1 MALNRMNPDGM
12 YTPNKGIYS
21 QVVTSTGTTTVHIA
35 GTVPFDEDANVVGVG
50 DMRAQTCQ
58 ILDNLRI
65 SLEAAGALPADVV
78 RINVY
83 TLNTDDYVANGA
95 PEVIAF
101 FGDTKP
107 SSTTVQ
113 VSRLVH
119 PDWLVEIEATA
130 VIDGA
135 VSALG

>member
-50 DMRAQTCQ
+50 DMKAQTCQ

-65 SLEAAGALPADVV
+65 SIEAAGALPADVV

-83 TLNTDDYVANGA
+83 TLNTDDYLANGA

-130 VIDGA
+130 VID
-135 VSALG
+135 

>member
-1 MALNRMNPDGM
+1 MALNRINPDGM

-50 DMRAQTCQ
+50 DMKTQTCQ

-95 PEVIAF
+95 PEVITF

-130 VIDGA
+130 VID
-135 VSALG
+135 

>member
-1 MALNRMNPDGM
+1 MSLNRMNPDGM

-50 DMRAQTCQ
+50 DMKAQTCQ

-130 VIDGA
+130 VID
-135 VSALG
+135 

>member
-130 VIDGA
+130 VID
-135 VSALG
+135 

>member
-50 DMRAQTCQ
+50 DMKAQTCQ

-65 SLEAAGALPADVV
+65 SLEAADALPADVV

-130 VIDGA
+130 VID
-135 VSALG
+135 

>member
-1 MALNRMNPDGM
+1 MALNRINPDGM

-50 DMRAQTCQ
+50 DMKAQTCQ

-65 SLEAAGALPADVV
+65 SLQTAGALPADVV

-130 VIDGA
+130 VID
-135 VSALG
+135 

>member
-1 MALNRMNPDGM
+1 MALNRINPDGM

-50 DMRAQTCQ
+50 DMKTQTCQ

-130 VIDGA
+130 VID
-135 VSALG
+135 

>member
-1 MALNRMNPDGM
+1 MNPDGM

-50 DMRAQTCQ
+50 DMKAQTCQ

-130 VIDGA
+130 VID
-135 VSALG
+135 

>member
-1 MALNRMNPDGM
+1 MTLNRMNPDGM

-50 DMRAQTCQ
+50 DMKAQTCQ

-130 VIDGA
+130 VID
-135 VSALG
+135 

>member
-12 YTPNKGIYS
+12 YTPINGIYS

-50 DMRAQTCQ
+50 DMKAQTCQ

-130 VIDGA
+130 VID
-135 VSALG
+135 

>member
-35 GTVPFDEDANVVGVG
+35 GTVPFDEDASVVGVG
-50 DMRAQTCQ
+50 DMKAQTCQ

-130 VIDGA
+130 VID
-135 VSALG
+135 

>member
-50 DMRAQTCQ
+50 DMKAQTCQ

-65 SLEAAGALPADVV
+65 SLEAAGALAADVV

-119 PDWLVEIEATA
+119 PDWLLEIEATA
-130 VIDGA
+130 VID
-135 VSALG
+135 

>member
-50 DMRAQTCQ
+50 DMKAQTCQ

-65 SLEAAGALPADVV
+65 SLEAAGALAADVV

-83 TLNTDDYVANGA
+83 TLNTADYVANGA

-130 VIDGA
+130 VID
-135 VSALG
+135 

>member
-50 DMRAQTCQ
+50 DMKAQTCQ

-83 TLNTDDYVANGA
+83 TLSTDDYVANGA

-130 VIDGA
+130 VID
-135 VSALG
+135 

>member
-21 QVVTSTGTTTVHIA
+21 QVVTSTGTTTVQIA
-35 GTVPFDEDANVVGVG
+35 GSVPFDEDANVVGVG
-50 DMRAQTCQ
+50 DMKAQTCQ

-130 VIDGA
+130 VID
-135 VSALG
+135 

>member
-1 MALNRMNPDGM
+1 M
-12 YTPNKGIYS
+12 
-21 QVVTSTGTTTVHIA
+21 A
-35 GTVPFDEDANVVGVG
+35 GTVSFDKDANVVGVG
-50 DMRAQTCQ
+50 DMKAQTCQ

-130 VIDGA
+130 VID
-135 VSALG
+135 

>member
-1 MALNRMNPDGM
+1 MALNRINPDGM

-21 QVVTSTGTTTVHIA
+21 QVVTSTGTTAVHIA

-50 DMRAQTCQ
+50 DMKAQTCQ
-58 ILDNLRI
+58 ILENLRI

-83 TLNTDDYVANGA
+83 TLNTDDYVAKGA

-130 VIDGA
+130 VID
-135 VSALG
+135 

>member
-35 GTVPFDEDANVVGVG
+35 GTVSFDKDAKVVGVG
-50 DMRAQTCQ
+50 DMKAQTCQ

-65 SLEAAGALPADVV
+65 SLEAAGAFPADVV

-130 VIDGA
+130 VID
-135 VSALG
+135 

>member
-35 GTVPFDEDANVVGVG
+35 GTVPFDEDANVDGVG
-50 DMRAQTCQ
+50 DMKAQTCQ

-130 VIDGA
+130 VID
-135 VSALG
+135 

>member
-12 YTPNKGIYS
+12 YTPNKGISS
-21 QVVTSTGTTTVHIA
+21 QGVTSTGTTTVHIA

-50 DMRAQTCQ
+50 DMKAQTCQ

-101 FGDTKP
+101 FGDTNP

-119 PDWLVEIEATA
+119 PHWLVEIEARA
-130 VIDGA
+130 VID
-135 VSALG
+135 

>member
-50 DMRAQTCQ
+50 DMKAQTCQ

-119 PDWLVEIEATA
+119 PDWLLEIEATA
-130 VIDGA
+130 VID
-135 VSALG
+135 

>member
-1 MALNRMNPDGM
+1 MALNRINPDGM

-50 DMRAQTCQ
+50 DMKAQTCQ

-83 TLNTDDYVANGA
+83 TLNSDDYVANGA

-130 VIDGA
+130 VID
-135 VSALG
+135 

>member
-1 MALNRMNPDGM
+1 MALNRMHPDGM

-50 DMRAQTCQ
+50 DMKAQTCQ

-65 SLEAAGALPADVV
+65 SLAAAGALPADVV

-130 VIDGA
+130 VID
-135 VSALG
+135 

>member
-21 QVVTSTGTTTVHIA
+21 QVVTSTGNTTVHIA

-50 DMRAQTCQ
+50 DMKAQTCQ
-58 ILDNLRI
+58 LLANLRI
-65 SLEAAGALPADVV
+65 SLEAAGALPAAVV

-130 VIDGA
+130 VID
-135 VSALG
+135 

>member
-95 PEVIAF
+95 PEVIDF

-130 VIDGA
+130 VID
-135 VSALG
+135 

>member
-35 GTVPFDEDANVVGVG
+35 GTVSFDEDANVVGVG
-50 DMRAQTCQ
+50 DMKAQTCQ

-130 VIDGA
+130 VID
-135 VSALG
+135 